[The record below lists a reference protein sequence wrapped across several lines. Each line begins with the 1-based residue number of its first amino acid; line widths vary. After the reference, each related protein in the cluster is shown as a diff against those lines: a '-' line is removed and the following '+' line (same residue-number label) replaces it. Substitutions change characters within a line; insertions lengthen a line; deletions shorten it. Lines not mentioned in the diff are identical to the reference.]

1 MPSAALPLGRSI
13 SIFFVI
19 AYRLLTVAAL
29 LLPETKGRLL
39 TAEVA

>member
-13 SIFFVI
+13 SLFSVI
-19 AYRLLTVAAL
+19 ACRLLTVAAL
-29 LLPETKGRLL
+29 LLPETKGCLL